1 MNMNRRILTS
11 IFAVVVS
18 IMGYAQDVK
27 SIDDDSYYLMSADNF
42 ESSTDALIE
51 QGTHYEPY
59 CILLNR
65 RAKEFMRLHNNDEE
79 GVKFLKNM
87 HYYMPA
93 STILKFYEGAGDKVK
108 TNPDLMKQKDV
119 WTKKLNTDEGN
130 MFVDFSVEY
139 DGKTQKLSDYVGK
152 GKYVL
157 VDFWASW
164 CGPCRHEIPFIKA
177 VKERHSADSLV
188 ILGVATW
195 DKPEDTQTAINN
207 LDISWPQIMNAQKVG
222 SDAYGIS
229 GIPEIILFSP
239 EGKILARGLR
249 ENLIE
254 AAINYYFYERDM
266 FVEYDTMPEF
276 PGGEQA
282 LKRFINDNLRY
293 PGNAKSENLKGRIVC
308 EVMIEKDGTPS
319 DIKVIKSFDDECA
332 KEAVRVL
339 SRMPQWIPGMSFGNP
354 LKTKIMIPVQF

>member
-1 MNMNRRILTS
+1 MYRRTLTS

-18 IMGYAQDVK
+18 LMGYAQEAKFIENDTSWLV
-27 SIDDDSYYLMSADNF
+27 SAANF
-42 ESSTDALIE
+42 ERATDALIE
-51 QGTHYEPY
+51 QGTQYEPY
-59 CILLNR
+59 CVMLNR

-79 GVKFLKNM
+79 GVSFLKNM

-108 TNPDLMKQKDV
+108 TNPDLTKQKDG
-119 WTKKLNTDEGN
+119 WAKKLNTDEGE
-130 MFVDFSVEY
+130 MFTDFSVEY
-139 DGKTQKLSDYVGK
+139 EGKTQKLSDYVGK

-207 LDISWPQIMNAQKVG
+207 LGISWPQIMNAQKIG

-254 AAINYYFYERDM
+254 AAINYYFHERDM
-266 FVEYDTMPEF
+266 FIEYDLMPEF

-282 LKRFINDNLRY
+282 LKRFIKDNLRY
-293 PGNAKSENLKGRIVC
+293 PDKAKRENLKGRIVC
-308 EVMIEKDGTPS
+308 KVTIERDGSPS

-339 SRMPQWIPGMSFGNP
+339 SLMPNWKPGMSFGNP
-354 LKTKIMIPVQF
+354 LKTKMTIPVQF